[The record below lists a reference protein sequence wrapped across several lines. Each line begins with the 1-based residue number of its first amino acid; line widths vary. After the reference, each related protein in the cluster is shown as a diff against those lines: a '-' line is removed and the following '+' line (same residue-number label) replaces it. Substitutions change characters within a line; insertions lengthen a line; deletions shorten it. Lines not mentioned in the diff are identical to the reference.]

1 MRRAFYSLV
10 LLAMAGVTT
19 AAAQDRA
26 DIEVTRQQLHAD
38 RQAIV
43 AANLPMSESQA
54 AAFWPLYRE
63 YRAALAGLGDR
74 SVNLITGYAA
84 KYGSL
89 TDADA
94 DGMLKEFL
102 AIQNDKLKVQS
113 KYVDRFK
120 KILPGTLVTR
130 YYQIENKLDAIVNYE
145 LAAEIP
151 LVQ

>member
-1 MRRAFYSLV
+1 MRRAFCTLV
-10 LLAMAGVTT
+10 LLAMVGVTT
-19 AAAQDRA
+19 ATAQDRA

-43 AANLPMSESQA
+43 AANLPMTGEQA
-54 AAFWPLYRE
+54 SAFWPVYRE
-63 YRAALAGLGDR
+63 YRAALAATGDR
-74 SVNLITGYAA
+74 SVALITGYAA

-89 TDADA
+89 TDPDADA
-94 DGMLKEFL
+94 MLKEFL
-102 AIQNDKLKVQS
+102 AIQNDRLKVQS

-120 KILPGTLVTR
+120 KILPGTTVAR

-151 LVQ
+151 LLK